1 MEKNYKDDFPLL
13 RDNPLVYLDSAATA
27 QRPYSVIEAETEFYQ
42 KYNANP
48 SRGLYELGM
57 NATDCYEQSREAV
70 RKFIN
75 AASGKEIIFTR
86 NATES
91 LNLVAYSYG
100 LTHIHEGDE
109 IVISIMEHHSNQLPW
124 RMVAEKTGATV
135 KYLLCDSKGHITD
148 EDMDEVFSERTRL
161 VAITQVSNVLGIK
174 TPVDK
179 IVSRAKKCGA
189 VVVLDAA
196 QSAPHMAI
204 DVKKLGV
211 DFLAFSGHKLLAP
224 FGIGVLYGR
233 KELLSDMPPFLSG
246 GEMIQSVTR
255 DRVVYAELPH
265 KFEAGTVNAAG
276 AWALKAAIEYISSIG
291 YDTIQNI
298 EKTLVKQAYE
308 GLTSIPHINIQGADN
323 PDEHMGI
330 ISFTIDGVH
339 PHDVSSILDA
349 DNIAVRAGHHCAE
362 PLMKH
367 LGVPSTTRA
376 SIYFYNTSDDIDRF
390 IESVGSIR
398 RRMGY
403 GE

>member
-1 MEKNYKDDFPLL
+1 M
-13 RDNPLVYLDSAATA
+13 
-27 QRPYSVIEAETEFYQ
+27 
-42 KYNANP
+42 
-48 SRGLYELGM
+48 
-57 NATDCYEQSREAV
+57 
-70 RKFIN
+70 
-75 AASGKEIIFTR
+75 
-86 NATES
+86 
-91 LNLVAYSYG
+91 
-100 LTHIHEGDE
+100 
-109 IVISIMEHHSNQLPW
+109 
-124 RMVAEKTGATV
+124 
-135 KYLLCDSKGHITD
+135 
-148 EDMDEVFSERTRL
+148 
-161 VAITQVSNVLGIK
+161 
-174 TPVDK
+174 DK

-196 QSAPHMAI
+196 QSAPHMSI

-298 EKTLVKQAYE
+298 EKTLVKQAFE
-308 GLTSIPHINIQGADN
+308 GLTNIPHINIQGADN

-376 SIYFYNTSDDIDRF
+376 SIYFYNTSNDIDRL
-390 IESVGSIR
+390 IDSVGSIR